1 MYTARVIKY
10 YFLLK
15 NKLKNIFQGSLGIL
29 MVPLGTLRWSGFYGS
44 DFVIFRPTWCI
55 NSKTKSTLL

>member
-1 MYTARVIKY
+1 
-10 YFLLK
+10 LK

>member
-29 MVPLGTLRWSGFYGS
+29 MVPLGTLR
-44 DFVIFRPTWCI
+44 
-55 NSKTKSTLL
+55 